1 MKWKEAKKIIA
12 ANPEVAT
19 ALEEN
24 EVEYQVMRAVLA
36 ARKAKKMSQGA
47 LAEVAGTRQ
56 SNIARLESGTYN
68 PSVKMLARVARGL
81 GKKLE
86 IRFV

>member
-1 MKWKEAKKIIA
+1 MKWKEAKKVIA

-24 EVEYQVMRAVLA
+24 AVEYQVMRAVLA
-36 ARKAKKMSQGA
+36 ARKEKKMSQGN
-47 LAEVAGTRQ
+47 LAEAVGTRQ

-68 PSVKMLARVARGL
+68 PTVKLLDRVARRL